1 MEVPITIAEPQL
13 CFNIQVASCE
23 KLVESNVSISQHSH
37 NPTCDKHLNQ
47 RTQTKMKKDVM
58 YDFHGQLIPEPGG
71 EELVAGETITSGS
84 RESGETSK
92 NGCYHIKLV

>member
-1 MEVPITIAEPQL
+1 M
-13 CFNIQVASCE
+13 F
-23 KLVESNVSISQHSH
+23 
-37 NPTCDKHLNQ
+37 
-47 RTQTKMKKDVM
+47 VM

>member
-1 MEVPITIAEPQL
+1 
-13 CFNIQVASCE
+13 
-23 KLVESNVSISQHSH
+23 
-37 NPTCDKHLNQ
+37 
-47 RTQTKMKKDVM
+47 M

-92 NGCYHIKLV
+92 KWLLSYQTSVTGNSAADVVDKYCLLATVSYYSTRVSVSLFQTVVMLCEV